1 MTKVEAVNLSA
12 VRGMPAKI
20 DGIAILGEST
30 VAVTNDKNFDIGRF
44 DPNGSNVGKG
54 LTRIIH
60 QSLSSG
66 RGLFVILRNEGSPG
80 W

>member
-1 MTKVEAVNLSA
+1 MTNLKAVNLSA

-30 VAVTNDKNFDIGRF
+30 VAVTNDNDFDIGRF

-60 QSLSSG
+60 RSVFHRVEVSVSS
-66 RGLFVILRNEGSPG
+66 
-80 W
+80 